1 MPFPGM
7 VRRRLVSLAVELDGL
22 GLLDGGVDAF
32 LIVQGNGRFAFA
44 ADAVR
49 QRPPPVEQG
58 HRAVEGLAGGDLGTS
73 EAITLALSREP
84 ILPGFVLE
92 GEILRELA
100 LSMQAEDS
108 VKFLWIVQHGTM
120 RVGGVLR
127 GYGEA
132 QVVIAQ
138 EARKKGIGRVDVRDT
153 AQAQLLDLAI
163 L

>member
-1 MPFPGM
+1 
-7 VRRRLVSLAVELDGL
+7 
-22 GLLDGGVDAF
+22 
-32 LIVQGNGRFAFA
+32 
-44 ADAVR
+44 
-49 QRPPPVEQG
+49 
-58 HRAVEGLAGGDLGTS
+58 
-73 EAITLALSREP
+73 
-84 ILPGFVLE
+84 
-92 GEILRELA
+92 
-100 LSMQAEDS
+100 MQAEDP

-153 AQAQLLDLAI
+153 GQAQLLDLAI

>member
-1 MPFPGM
+1 M
-7 VRRRLVSLAVELDGL
+7 SLAVELDSL

-32 LIVQGNGRFAFA
+32 LVVQGDGRFAFA
-44 ADAVR
+44 EDVVR

-73 EAITLALSREP
+73 EAIILARSRDP
-84 ILPGFVLE
+84 ILPFFVLE

-100 LSMQAEDS
+100 LSMQAEDP
-108 VKFLWIVQHGTM
+108 VEFLWIVQHGTM

-132 QVVIAQ
+132 QVVIVQ
-138 EARKKGIGRVDVRDT
+138 EAREKGIGRVDVRG
-153 AQAQLLDLAI
+153 AGQAQLLDQAI